1 MEGWIDGLLECW
13 MNGRRIRKRFFATL
27 RMTTPASYRGT
38 PFVKGD
44 YEENDRN
51 GRMTS
56 AR

>member
-1 MEGWIDGLLECW
+1 MEGWIEGLLECW